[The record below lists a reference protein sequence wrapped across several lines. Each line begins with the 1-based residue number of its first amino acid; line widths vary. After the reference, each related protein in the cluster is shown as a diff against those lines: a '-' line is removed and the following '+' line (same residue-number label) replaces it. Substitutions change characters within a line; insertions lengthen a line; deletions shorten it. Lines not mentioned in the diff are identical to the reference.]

1 MSSIATGAPVWIERP
16 GAENRSAP
24 KLTWSDHA
32 GLPADAG
39 LDQEIAPIGAIAQD
53 LNMLDVGDAG
63 NLGGGVLQQARNGG
77 RFIDDAREHGERALI
92 AQSFL
97 WIEHEAPLTGR

>member
-1 MSSIATGAPVWIERP
+1 
-16 GAENRSAP
+16 
-24 KLTWSDHA
+24 
-32 GLPADAG
+32 
-39 LDQEIAPIGAIAQD
+39 
-53 LNMLDVGDAG
+53 MLDVGDAG

>member
-1 MSSIATGAPVWIERP
+1 MLAQHVGVAKFRIVRDVLDRDRRAGLHRAAGRGKPVGAKADMP
-16 GAENRSAP
+16 
-24 KLTWSDHA
+24 DHA

-63 NLGGGVLQQARNGG
+63 NLGGGVLQQARDGG
-77 RFIDDAREHGERALI
+77 RFIDNAREDASAR
-92 AQSFL
+92 
-97 WIEHEAPLTGR
+97 